1 MAALG
6 AAAFRSGITT
16 LQSTRGWL
24 CSLLVSNADPHGWFE
39 GFNMCR
45 RQHIMPERQSSTV
58 VPEAILRELHDIN
71 SFLAADSRLDGRR
84 RSSLQLSAQSLPAPL
99 PPHEIESGLPS
110 LVAHVRPKE
119 GMARCAVKWLRRA
132 GRVPGQVHSLMGSP
146 GPGGR
151 RVWELNLHF
160 DENDLARLVRSFGR
174 NGCTARV
181 LQLKLIRP
189 PSATSTSPSIT
200 HAGPASSNPKRN
212 SDSIIGSICNSSHS
226 SSSSS
231 NGAGAADDEVLG
243 MVRVKPVRVHM
254 NAVTQRLEGIEL
266 LYCPTDRVVLVD
278 VPIRLANDEMAPGV
292 RKGGWMSMFKR
303 TVRYKALGNA
313 IPPFIELNV
322 RHMDLDQKLLVRDLP
337 IPPGTK
343 IYEKNFNAPVV
354 CCTTDVGKD

>member
-1 MAALG
+1 
-6 AAAFRSGITT
+6 
-16 LQSTRGWL
+16 
-24 CSLLVSNADPHGWFE
+24 
-39 GFNMCR
+39 
-45 RQHIMPERQSSTV
+45 
-58 VPEAILRELHDIN
+58 
-71 SFLAADSRLDGRR
+71 
-84 RSSLQLSAQSLPAPL
+84 
-99 PPHEIESGLPS
+99 
-110 LVAHVRPKE
+110 
-119 GMARCAVKWLRRA
+119 MARCAVKWLRRA

-151 RVWELNLHF
+151 RVWEVNLHF
-160 DENDLARLVRSFGR
+160 DENDLARMVRSFGR

-189 PSATSTSPSIT
+189 SAATSTSPST
-200 HAGPASSNPKRN
+200 NKAEPASSKTRN
-212 SDSIIGSICNSSHS
+212 SSSGSSVGSSCNNS

-243 MVRVKPVRVHM
+243 MVRVKPVRVHV

-266 LYCPTDRVVLVD
+266 LYCPADRVVLVD
-278 VPIRLANDEMAPGV
+278 VPIRLVNDEMAPGV

-322 RHMDLDQKLLVRDLP
+322 RHMDLDQDLLVRDLP

-354 CCTTDVGKD
+354 RCTTDVGKD

>member
-16 LQSTRGWL
+16 LHSTRGWL
-24 CSLLVSNADPHGWFE
+24 CSLLVSNVDPHGWVA
-39 GFNMCR
+39 GFRMCR
-45 RQHIMPERQSSTV
+45 RQHIMPERQSTTV
-58 VPEAILRELHDIN
+58 VPEAILRELRDIN
-71 SFLAADSRLDGRR
+71 SFLTADSRLDGRR

-99 PPHEIESGLPS
+99 PPHDIESGLPS

-151 RVWELNLHF
+151 RVWEVNLHF
-160 DENDLARLVRSFGR
+160 DENDLARMVRSFGR

-189 PSATSTSPSIT
+189 SAATSTSPST
-200 HAGPASSNPKRN
+200 NKAEPASSKTRN
-212 SDSIIGSICNSSHS
+212 SSSGSSVGSSCNNS

-243 MVRVKPVRVHM
+243 MVRVKPVRVHV

-266 LYCPTDRVVLVD
+266 LYCPADRVVLVD
-278 VPIRLANDEMAPGV
+278 VPIRLVNDEMAPGV

-322 RHMDLDQKLLVRDLP
+322 RHMDLDQDLLVRDLP

-354 CCTTDVGKD
+354 RCTTDVGKD